1 MKNNIEKLIHNWS
14 TNIVR
19 LGFVG
24 VVLLGT
30 SEWLMY
36 VHTSELNETEYA
48 EYTKDQKVEHPLPI
62 LKKIFTW

>member
-14 TNIVR
+14 SNIVR
-19 LGFVG
+19 LGCLS

-36 VHTSELNETEYA
+36 TSEVNDTEYTDYA
-48 EYTKDQKVEHPLPI
+48 KEQPIEDSLPI
-62 LKKIFTW
+62 LKKVLTL

>member
-19 LGFVG
+19 LGCLS

-36 VHTSELNETEYA
+36 TSEVNDTEYTDYA
-48 EYTKDQKVEHPLPI
+48 KEQQIEHPLPI
-62 LKKIFTW
+62 LKKVLTW